1 MSDKEKSK
9 DILIERDKEAVSI
22 KELRKRRGKPFFRKI
37 FYLFL
42 FYAFCVASGIGMAKY
57 ILSLGQNNELMD
69 KLRSFKPKLITKVY
83 DIHGEVIGTF
93 AREKRELISY
103 KDIPKS
109 FVEALVAV
117 EDARFFKHVGV
128 DPFGIIRAA
137 IYDIMTRRASQ
148 GASTI
153 TMQLVK
159 QMTGRKEKTIKR
171 KITEALLAIQVERL
185 FTKEEIFERYANQ
198 VYFGRGLYGL
208 QAASRYYFGK
218 DAAELTIPESAFL
231 AGLVQAPG
239 RYSPKRNIKLA
250 KKRRNHVLKRMLQ
263 EGYITK
269 EQYIEAVK
277 TPLVLPG
284 DNKEEKEKVGAY
296 FLEEVR
302 KYLYEKY
309 GADAVLDDGLS
320 VYTTLDLRLQKKAE
334 EAVRNG
340 LKALDKRQGFRVEDK
355 KFVKKEEIETYW
367 SPTWNKTI
375 EEGDTVEGVIVNSDK
390 NSAIVR
396 IKDYRIKIGK
406 YEIIWT
412 KAKKVNDILK
422 SGDVVLFKIHKFDPE
437 NNNFNI
443 SLDQEPKVEGALLAI
458 NHHSGEILAMVGG
471 YSFKRSKFN
480 RAIQAKRQTGSVF
493 KPILYGA
500 AFDSAFTLAD
510 TFFDEPT
517 IFLDPKLFYVDEY
530 GNIQKYELSEEYKK
544 KIREGEVDEPE
555 PYEPKNYY
563 HEYDGLITL
572 RTALE
577 KSKNIVSVKLFNRI
591 GYKKIRSF
599 ARKLGIKENIAPYLS
614 SALGSTELSLYE
626 VCRAYGTIANLGITT
641 EPFFIRKVEDR
652 YGNTL
657 EEHTVLS
664 YRAISPETAYITL
677 EGMRGVIEHGTGR
690 RAKQLN
696 WNLCGKT
703 GTTDNYTDAWFV
715 GSDPNITLGVWVGF
729 DLKKS
734 LGNKETGARAAL
746 PIWIDFMREYIK
758 HTVKTDWPV
767 PKGIVRVPI
776 DKRSGLLANINAGC
790 RPEDIILE
798 AFKKGTQPVEK
809 CSKKIHEILSLP
821 YYEQHGKNIMVDPK
835 TGEIKPNIEFIIYH

>member
-1 MSDKEKSK
+1 MTNKEKEPEIVVEK
-9 DILIERDKEAVSI
+9 NKPDVDIKKMRQKKKSPW
-22 KELRKRRGKPFFRKI
+22 KKY
-37 FYLFL
+37 FYVFL
-42 FYAFCVASGIGMAKY
+42 FFLFCAIFGWGLGRY
-57 ILSLGQNNELMD
+57 ILTTGQNHELME
-69 KLRSFKPKLITKVY
+69 KLRNFKPKLITKVY

-109 FVEALVAV
+109 FVNALVAV
-117 EDARFFKHVGV
+117 EDARFFEHVGV

-137 IYDIMTRRASQ
+137 IHDLITRRASQ

-159 QMTGRKEKTIKR
+159 HMTGRKEKSIKR
-171 KITEALLAIQVERL
+171 KITEALLAIQVERI
-185 FTKEEIFERYANQ
+185 FTKEEIFERYVNQ

-231 AGLVQAPG
+231 AGLVQAPS
-239 RYSPKRNIKLA
+239 RYSPTRNIKLA
-250 KKRRNHVLKRMLQ
+250 KKRRDHVLKRMLD
-263 EGYITK
+263 EGYITEK
-269 EQYIEAVK
+269 QYEEAVK
-277 TPLVLPG
+277 TPLILPG
-284 DNKEEKEKVGAY
+284 EVKTQKERVGAY

-302 KYLYEKY
+302 KYLYRKY
-309 GADAVLDDGLS
+309 GAEAVLDDGLN

-334 EAVRNG
+334 EAVKEG

-355 KFVKKEEIETYW
+355 KSIKPEEIDKYW

-375 EEGDTVEGVIVNSDK
+375 EAGDEVEGVIVKSNSK
-390 NSAIVR
+390 SAIVK
-396 IKDYRIKIGK
+396 IKDWEIKIGK
-406 YEIIWT
+406 YEIVWT
-412 KAKKVNDILK
+412 KAKRVSDILK
-422 SGDVVLFKIHKFDPE
+422 PGDVVLFKVHQFDTE
-437 NNNFNI
+437 KEKFNI

-517 IFLDPKLFYVDEY
+517 IFLDPRLFYVDEY
-530 GNIQKYELSEEYKK
+530 GNIRKYELSEAYKRR
-544 KIREGEVDEPE
+544 IRKGEVEEPE

-591 GYKKIRSF
+591 GYKKVRSF
-599 ARKLGIKENIAPYLS
+599 AKKLGIREQIAPYLS
-614 SALGSTELSLYE
+614 SALGSTDLTLYE
-626 VCRAYGTIANLGITT
+626 VCRAYGTIANLGVTT
-641 EPFFIRKVEDR
+641 QPFFIRKVEDR

-657 EEHTVLS
+657 EEQTVLS
-664 YRAISPETAYITL
+664 YRAISPETAYITV
-677 EGMRGVIEHGTGR
+677 EAMKGVIQRGTGR
-690 RAKQLN
+690 KARALN

-703 GTTDNYTDAWFV
+703 GTTDDYTDAWFV

-729 DLKKS
+729 DLKKT
-734 LGNKETGARAAL
+734 LGPRETGAKAAL
-746 PIWIDFMREYIK
+746 PIWIDFMKEYIK
-758 HTVKTDWPV
+758 HTVKTNWKV
-767 PKGIVRVPI
+767 PKKIVRVPI
-776 DKRSGLLANINAGC
+776 DKRSGLLANTQAGC
-790 RPEDIILE
+790 RPDDIILE

-809 CSKKIHEILSLP
+809 CSREIHRILALP
-821 YYEQHGKNIMVDPK
+821 YYEQHGSSIMVDPA
-835 TGEIKPNIEFIIYH
+835 TGMIKPNIEFIIYH

>member
-1 MSDKEKSK
+1 MSEKKSNK
-9 DILIERDKEAVSI
+9 DIVIERDGEEVNL
-22 KELRKRRGKPFFRKI
+22 KELRRKKKKPLGKRLLYISVFFI
-37 FYLFL
+37 FCMLFG
-42 FYAFCVASGIGMAKY
+42 FAFAKY
-57 ILSLGQNNELMD
+57 VLSLGQNNELMD
-69 KLRSFKPKLITKVY
+69 KLRDFKPKLITKVY
-83 DIHGEVIGTF
+83 DIHGDVIGTF

-117 EDARFFKHVGV
+117 EDARFFEHVGV
-128 DPFGIIRAA
+128 DPYGILRAA
-137 IYDIMTRRASQ
+137 IHDVLTRRASQ

-153 TMQLVK
+153 TMQLVR
-159 QMTGRKEKTIKR
+159 QMTGRKEKSIKR
-171 KITEALLAIQVERL
+171 KITEALLAIQVERM

-231 AGLVQAPG
+231 AGLVQAPS
-239 RYSPKRNIKLA
+239 RYSPTRNIKLA
-250 KKRRNHVLKRMLQ
+250 KKRRDHVLWRMLK
-263 EGYITK
+263 EKYITK
-269 EQYIEAVK
+269 EEYLDAVK

-284 DNKEEKEKVGAY
+284 ESKTEEERVGAY

-302 KYLYEKY
+302 KYLYQKY
-309 GADAVLDDGLS
+309 GADTVLDDGLS

-334 EAVRNG
+334 EAVKDG
-340 LKALDKRQGFRVEDK
+340 LKALDKRQGFRPKDK
-355 KFVKKEEIETYW
+355 KFVKKGEIETYW

-375 EEGDTVEGVIVNSDK
+375 EEGDTVEGVIVKSDEK
-390 NSAIVR
+390 SAIVR
-396 IKDYRIKIGK
+396 IKNYRIKIGK
-406 YEIIWT
+406 YEIVWT
-412 KAKKVNDILK
+412 KAKKVNEILK
-422 SGDVVLFKIHKFDPE
+422 PGDVVLFKIHKFDPE
-437 NNNFNI
+437 NKKYNI

-530 GNIQKYELSEEYKK
+530 GNIQKYELSEEYKR
-544 KIREGEVDEPE
+544 KIRKGEVDEPE

-572 RTALE
+572 RRALE

-599 ARKLGIKENIAPYLS
+599 AKKLGIQEQIAPYLS
-614 SALGSTELSLYE
+614 SALGSTDLTLYE
-626 VCRAYGTIANLGITT
+626 VCRAYGTIANLGVTT

-657 EEHTVLS
+657 EEQTILS

-690 RAKQLN
+690 RARQLN

-729 DLKKS
+729 DLKET

-746 PIWIDFMREYIK
+746 PIWINFMKEYIK

-767 PKGIVRVPI
+767 PKGIIRVPI
-776 DKRSGLLANINAGC
+776 DKKSGLLANINAGC
-790 RPEDIILE
+790 KPENIILE

-809 CSKKIHEILSLP
+809 CTKEIHEMLALP

>member
-1 MSDKEKSK
+1 MNEKKSSEE
-9 DILIERDKEAVSI
+9 IVIERDKEEVSL
-22 KELRKRRGKPFFRKI
+22 KELRKGKKKPFGRKLLYLSLFFI
-37 FYLFL
+37 FCILF
-42 FYAFCVASGIGMAKY
+42 GIGLAKY
-57 ILSLGQNNELMD
+57 IVSLGQNNELME
-69 KLRSFKPKLITKVY
+69 KLRNFKPKLVTKVY
-83 DIHGEVIGTF
+83 DIHGDVIGTF

-103 KDIPKS
+103 NDIPKS

-128 DPFGIIRAA
+128 DPFGILRAA
-137 IYDIMTRRASQ
+137 IYDLMTGRASQ

-171 KITEALLAIQVERL
+171 KVTEALLAIQVERL

-239 RYSPKRNIKLA
+239 RYSPTKNIKLA
-250 KKRRNHVLKRMLQ
+250 KKRRDHVLRRMLE

-269 EQYIEAVK
+269 EQYKEAVK

-284 DNKEEKEKVGAY
+284 ENKVVKDRVGAY

-309 GADAVLDDGLS
+309 GADTVLDDGLN

-334 EAVRNG
+334 EAVKNG
-340 LKALDKRQGFRVEDK
+340 LKALDKRQGFRLEDK

-367 SPTWNKTI
+367 SPSWNKTI
-375 EEGDTVEGVIVNSDK
+375 EEGDSVEGVIVKSDEK
-390 NSAIVR
+390 SAIVR
-396 IKDYRIKIGK
+396 IKDYKIKIGK
-406 YEIIWT
+406 YEIVWT
-412 KAKKVNDILK
+412 KAKKVNDILQP
-422 SGDVVLFKIHKFDPE
+422 GDVVLFKIYKFDPE
-437 NNNFNI
+437 NNKFRI

-599 ARKLGIKENIAPYLS
+599 AKKLGIKERIAPYLS
-614 SALGSTELSLYE
+614 SALGSTDLTLYE
-626 VCRAYGTIANLGITT
+626 VCRAYGTIANLGVTT
-641 EPFFIRKVEDR
+641 EPFFIRKVADR

-657 EEHTVLS
+657 EEQTILS

-703 GTTDNYTDAWFV
+703 GTTDDYTDAWFV

-746 PIWIDFMREYIK
+746 PIWIDFMRAYTK
-758 HTVKTDWPV
+758 QTVKTDWPV

-790 RPEDIILE
+790 KPQDIILE

-809 CSKKIHEILSLP
+809 CSKKIHEILALP

>member
-1 MSDKEKSK
+1 MNESK
-9 DILIERDKEAVSI
+9 QEDIVVERENEEINI
-22 KELRKRRGKPFFRKI
+22 KELRNKKQKSSLGKRI
-37 FYLFL
+37 LYLFL
-42 FYAFCVASGIGMAKY
+42 FFVFCVLFGFGVARY
-57 ILSLGQNNELMD
+57 IVSLGQNNELMD
-69 KLRSFKPKLITKVY
+69 KLRNFKPKLVTKVY

-103 KDIPKS
+103 DDIPKS

-117 EDARFFKHVGV
+117 EDSRFFVHVGV
-128 DPFGIIRAA
+128 DPLGIIRAA
-137 IYDIMTRRASQ
+137 ISDLITMRASQ

-153 TMQLVK
+153 TMQLVR
-159 QMTGRKEKTIKR
+159 QMTGRKEKSIKR
-171 KITEALLAIQVERL
+171 KITEALLAIQIERM

-231 AGLVQAPG
+231 AGLVQAPS
-239 RYSPKRNIKLA
+239 RYSPTRNIKLA
-250 KKRRNHVLKRMLQ
+250 KKRRDHVLKRML
-263 EGYITK
+263 EEEYITE
-269 EQYIEAVK
+269 EQYEDAVK

-284 DNKEEKEKVGAY
+284 ENKAEEERVGAY

-309 GADAVLDDGLS
+309 GAATVLDDGLN

-334 EAVRNG
+334 EAVKKG

-367 SPTWNKTI
+367 SPTWNKSI
-375 EEGDTVEGVIVNSDK
+375 EEGDTVEGVIVKSDEK
-390 NSAIVR
+390 SAIVR
-396 IKDYRIKIGK
+396 IKDFKIKIGK
-406 YEIIWT
+406 YEIVWT
-412 KAKKVNDILK
+412 KAKKVNEILQP
-422 SGDVVLFKIHKFDPE
+422 GDVVLFKIHKFDPE
-437 NNNFNI
+437 NKKFNI

-517 IFLDPKLFYVDEY
+517 VFLDPRLFYIDEY
-530 GNIQKYELSEEYKK
+530 GNIQKYELSEEYKR

-599 ARKLGIKENIAPYLS
+599 AKKLGIKEKIAPYLS
-614 SALGSTELSLYE
+614 SALGSTDLTLFE
-626 VCRAYGTIANLGITT
+626 VCRAYGTIANLGVTT
-641 EPFFIRKVEDR
+641 EPFFIRKVTDR

-657 EEHTVLS
+657 EEQTILS

-729 DLKKS
+729 DLKQT
-734 LGNKETGARAAL
+734 LGEKETGARAAL
-746 PIWIDFMREYIK
+746 PIWIDFMKEYVR

-776 DKRSGLLANINAGC
+776 DKRSGLLANIDAGC
-790 RPEDIILE
+790 KPQDIILE

-809 CSKKIHEILSLP
+809 CSKQIHEILALP

>member
-1 MSDKEKSK
+1 MDDKKSTE
-9 DILIERDKEAVSI
+9 IIVERENNDVSV
-22 KELRKRRGKPFFRKI
+22 KRLRESNKKKYSKKALYIVLFFV
-37 FYLFL
+37 
-42 FYAFCVASGIGMAKY
+42 FCIVFGFMLARY
-57 ILSLGQNNELMD
+57 IISLGQNNELMD
-69 KLRSFKPKLITKVY
+69 KLRDFKPKLVTKVY
-83 DIHGEVIGTF
+83 DIHGEIIGTF

-103 KDIPKS
+103 NDIPKS

-117 EDARFFKHVGV
+117 EDARFFNHVGV
-128 DPFGIIRAA
+128 DPLGIIRAA
-137 IYDIMTRRASQ
+137 IHDILTGRASQ

-153 TMQLVK
+153 TMQLVR
-159 QMTGRKEKTIKR
+159 QMTGRKEKSIKR
-171 KITEALLAIQVERL
+171 KINEALLAIQIERM

-218 DAAELTIPESAFL
+218 DAAELSIPESAFL
-231 AGLVQAPG
+231 AGLVQAPS
-239 RYSPKRNIKLA
+239 RYSPTRNIKLA
-250 KKRRNHVLKRMLQ
+250 KKRRDHVIKRMLE

-269 EQYIEAVK
+269 EQYEEAIK

-284 DNKEEKEKVGAY
+284 EKSYEKERVGAY

-309 GADAVLDDGLS
+309 GSAAVLDDGLN
-320 VYTTLDLRLQKKAE
+320 VYTTLDLKLQKKAE
-334 EAVRNG
+334 EALKKG

-355 KFVKKEEIETYW
+355 KFVKKDEIEKYW

-375 EEGDTVEGVIVNSDK
+375 EEGDTVEGVIVESDSK
-390 NSAIVR
+390 KAIVR
-396 IKDYRIKIGK
+396 IKDYKIKIGK
-406 YEIIWT
+406 YEIVWT
-412 KAKKVNDILK
+412 KAKKVDDILK
-422 SGDVVLFKIHKFDPE
+422 PGDVVLFKIHKFDPE
-437 NNNFNI
+437 NNKFNI

-517 IFLDPKLFYVDEY
+517 VFLDPKLFYIDEY
-530 GNIQKYELSEEYKK
+530 GNIQRYELSEEYKK

-599 ARKLGIKENIAPYLS
+599 AKKLGIKEKIPPYLS
-614 SALGSTELSLYE
+614 SALGSTDLTLFE
-626 VCRAYGTIANLGITT
+626 VCRAYGTIANLGVTT
-641 EPFFIRKVEDR
+641 EPFFIRKVADR

-657 EEHTVLS
+657 EEQTILS

-690 RAKQLN
+690 RARQLN

-729 DLKKS
+729 DLKQS
-734 LGNKETGARAAL
+734 LGEKETGARAAL
-746 PIWIDFMREYIK
+746 PIWIDFMKEYIK
-758 HTVKTDWPV
+758 QTVKTDWPV
-767 PKGIVRVPI
+767 PKGVVRVPI
-776 DKRSGLLANINAGC
+776 DKRSGLLANIDAGC
-790 RPEDIILE
+790 KPEDIILE

-821 YYEQHGKNIMVDPK
+821 YYEQHGKNIMVDTK